1 MTHARIIAPLIAL
14 TVFVGALFPFT
25 AGAAQEPL
33 TPNPSV
39 ESLSDGIL
47 PNCDPTAT
55 KIGEGQEGCGFDDGL
70 QLIYNIIKYIS
81 YIVIPL
87 AIVLLGY
94 AGFTIMTSAGETEK
108 ITQAKHMMTMVI
120 IGILFIFLSNLA
132 VRYLFKAL
140 GVQSGFG
147 PTNIKINE
155 TK

>member
-1 MTHARIIAPLIAL
+1 MRSAYAVTLLAL
-14 TVFVGALFPFT
+14 TLIILAPHGALVQ
-25 AGAAQEPL
+25 AAQEPL

-39 ESLSDGIL
+39 ESLADGIL
-47 PNCDPTAT
+47 PNCDPTKT
-55 KIGEGQEGCGFDDGL
+55 KIHDGQDGCGFDDAL

-140 GVQSGFG
+140 GVQTGFG
-147 PTNIKINE
+147 PTNIQINE